1 MAETRTIN
9 LEIKDNFKKVEKDI
23 DDLNKSLKDTAE
35 NNRDVSKTF
44 EEVYGEIQPLTARM
58 GEAEDRLYELAAA
71 GDTASKEYRD
81 LLQTVGEYRKVQIQT
96 DMAVDAAST
105 TLGQKL
111 GGALGGVTSGFSLAQ
126 GAFAAFGDE
135 SKEVEEALL
144 KVQSAMAIQQGL
156 QGIKEAIPSFKALG
170 TVIKSTSVFQ
180 GLLTAA
186 TAAYTFVTTATTT
199 GLKLFRIAL
208 ISTGI
213 GAIIVGVGLLVAN
226 FDKVKAAVMGAVDRF
241 KGLSG
246 TMKTVLSIMFPVIGV
261 IRLVNSALESMGII
275 DSDQD
280 KAREE
285 NAKKEAKRREEELK
299 QLERMRAARELA
311 FNNEQKAL
319 DRLIAIRS
327 AEGKSVDAL
336 TKQKIK
342 GSIDYQKELQKEME
356 ASLAALELLI
366 LRQDTSTAI
375 GRLVVAETQKVVD
388 EIKAKNEEAKNSILD
403 SENELKIADI
413 NAKKEAQNRNKAAVD
428 NAKQTAQDLRNLKRQ
443 IQDEEIKAIEDV
455 NQREQTQLIVSAQR
469 RIEDLSLTAKDKK
482 KNAKLITE
490 IQNNLNKDLDKLDEK
505 FYEAQR
511 KAQED
516 ANNNKIRLQRE
527 FDNIIEQID
536 EDNFQAGLQK
546 SMTED
551 EYALELVR
559 QKYFN
564 LEELAKGNAEQL
576 ASIETAKA
584 LEIEA
589 IEKKANEKSIAEAK
603 AVAEQKA
610 AIQQQGLDTA
620 LQGVQLIKGLFEKS
634 KGVQKAAVIAES
646 AIGIAKMII
655 SNKLANAGAL
665 ATPQA
670 IATSGAAA
678 VPVIALNNISTG
690 IGIAANIAAT
700 AKALKSLGGGSAPS
714 APADG
719 GGGGGGGGGGASTTP
734 QFNTIGSS
742 GVNQLAQLQQ
752 QPVQA
757 YVVSG
762 DVTSA
767 QSLDR
772 NRIQN
777 ATL

>member
-23 DDLNKSLKDTAE
+23 DDLNESLKDTAE

-44 EEVYGEIQPLTARM
+44 EEVYGELKPLTARM

-71 GDTASKEYRD
+71 GQTTTQEYRD
-81 LLQTVGEYRKVQIQT
+81 LLQTVGEYRQVQIKT
-96 DMAVDAAST
+96 DLAVDGAAQT
-105 TLGQKL
+105 MTQKL
-111 GGALGGVTSGFSLAQ
+111 GSALNGATSAFSTTQ
-126 GAFAAFGDE
+126 GAMALFGSENEALEE
-135 SKEVEEALL
+135 SLL
-144 KVQSAMAIQQGL
+144 KVQAALAIQQGVDGL
-156 QGIKEAIPSFKALG
+156 TTSYKELGGKTGIATKAQAAFNFVMNLNPILLIVSGITLAIAALLKF
-170 TVIKSTSVFQ
+170 TSLLDPVID
-180 GLLTAA
+180 
-186 TAAYTFVTTATTT
+186 
-199 GLKLFRIAL
+199 GLKNFGDA
-208 ISTGI
+208 I
-213 GAIIVGVGLLVAN
+213 GLTDYAGEKRAAN
-226 FDKVKAAVMGAVDRF
+226 
-241 KGLSG
+241 
-246 TMKTVLSIMFPVIGV
+246 
-261 IRLVNSALESMGII
+261 E
-275 DSDQD
+275 
-280 KAREE
+280 
-285 NAKKEAKRREEELK
+285 KKRYEAELK
-299 QLERMRAARELA
+299 QIEKIKEQKEKA
-311 FNNEQKAL
+311 FNNEQKAIE
-319 DRLIAIRS
+319 RLIAIRS
-327 AEGKSVDAL
+327 AEGKSTAEL
-336 TKQKIK
+336 TKQKIA
-342 GSIDYQKELQKEME
+342 GSIAYQKELQKEIQLE
-356 ASLAALELLI
+356 IDRREEIIAGIDKSNAVGRSIALVEGFGLKGLKN
-366 LRQDTSTAI
+366 A
-375 GRLVVAETQKVVD
+375 
-388 EIKAKNEEAKNSILD
+388 NEEAKNSILD

-413 NAKKEAQNRNKAAVD
+413 NAKKEAQDRNKAAVD

-443 IQDEEIKAIEDV
+443 IQDEEIKGIDDL
-455 NQREQTQLIVSAQR
+455 NQREQTQLIVTAQR

-490 IQNNLNKDLDKLDEK
+490 IQNNLNKDLDKLDEA
-505 FYEAQR
+505 FYATQR

-527 FDNIIEQID
+527 FDNIIEALAEQ
-536 EDNFQAGLQK
+536 NFQNTL
-546 SMTED
+546 TEEQREIQAVND
-551 EYALELVR
+551 
-559 QKYFN
+559 KYF
-564 LEELAKGNAEQL
+564 ELQTLAAGNAEQL
-576 ASIETAKA
+576 AIIEQAKA
-584 LEIEA
+584 DELGA
-589 IEKKANEKSIAEAK
+589 IEKKANEKSVEEAR

-678 VPVIALNNISTG
+678 APVIALNNISTG

-714 APADG
+714 APAD
-719 GGGGGGGGGGASTTP
+719 GGGGGGGGASTTP

>member
-1 MAETRTIN
+1 MTEYEIN

-23 DDLNKSLKDTAE
+23 DDLNKSLKDTGKEFDKAATFAE
-35 NNRDVSKTF
+35 R
-44 EEVYGEIQPLTARM
+44 YGDELQPLTTRM

-96 DMAVDAAST
+96 DMAVDAAAT

-126 GAFAAFGDE
+126 GAMALFGSENEALEE
-135 SKEVEEALL
+135 SLL
-144 KVQSAMAIQQGL
+144 KVQSALAIQQGI
-156 QGIKEAIPSFKALG
+156 QGIREAIPSFKSLA
-170 TVIKSTSVFQ
+170 TVAVN
-180 GLLTAA
+180 
-186 TAAYTFVTTATTT
+186 TFSSMTTAS
-199 GLKLFRIAL
+199 KLFAV
-208 ISTGI
+208 TGI
-213 GAIIVGVGLLVAN
+213 GALITAVAYL
-226 FDKVKAAVMGAVDRF
+226 MGAFDNTKKSVENYASAQQTSNKIQQQAIEDSA
-241 KGLSG
+241 KELSALNKLQKQINDE
-246 TMKTVLSIMFPVIGV
+246 TLTREEKNKAVKKLQDAYPDLLKNIDAEKLSINDLNKAVALNIKLAEARARV
-261 IRLVNSALESMGII
+261 NAAEALRASKYQKILTEEIEVQKKLAEIEEIRKNSDRYSREDDNRRI
-275 DSDQD
+275 DFITISLKRTQERI
-280 KAREE
+280 A
-285 NAKKEAKRREEELK
+285 NAK
-299 QLERMRAARELA
+299 
-311 FNNEQKAL
+311 
-319 DRLIAIRS
+319 
-327 AEGKSVDAL
+327 
-336 TKQKIK
+336 
-342 GSIDYQKELQKEME
+342 
-356 ASLAALELLI
+356 
-366 LRQDTSTAI
+366 
-375 GRLVVAETQKVVD
+375 
-388 EIKAKNEEAKNSILD
+388 
-403 SENELKIADI
+403 
-413 NAKKEAQNRNKAAVD
+413 
-428 NAKQTAQDLRNLKRQ
+428 
-443 IQDEEIKAIEDV
+443 EEIKQIDGITKADEALIAQVEKQTKVYETETPKVIKEVKKLANYSLQVEKEKIDAMEDGMEKRLALLTFEEKQELAQIDKKGKKGGELTKAIET
-455 NQREQTQLIVSAQR
+455 RYEKER
-469 RIEDLSLTAKDKK
+469 DKIK
-482 KNAKLITE
+482 E
-490 IQNNLNKDLDKLDEK
+490 E

-511 KAQED
+511 KAQEEAQKL
-516 ANNNKIRLQRE
+516 ANSNKIRLQRE
-527 FDNIIEQID
+527 FDDVIEALAEQ
-536 EDNFQAGLQK
+536 NFQNTL
-546 SMTED
+546 TEEQREIQAVND
-551 EYALELVR
+551 
-559 QKYFN
+559 KYF
-564 LEELAKGNAEQL
+564 ELQTLAAGNAEQL
-576 ASIETAKA
+576 AIIEQAKA
-584 LEIEA
+584 DELGA
-589 IEKKANEKSIAEAK
+589 IEKKANEKSIEEAK

-655 SNKLANAGAL
+655 ANKLANAGAL

-678 VPVIALNNISTG
+678 APVIALNNISTG

-714 APADG
+714 APAD
-719 GGGGGGGGGGASTTP
+719 GGGGGGGGASTTP

>member
-23 DDLNKSLKDTAE
+23 DDLNESLKETEKIVSKTSGVDKFTARLDELDAQIASGNLNTRQMNKLLQEYQTVAAQAGTQTPIGDRAIKSAAGLKDT
-35 NNRDVSKTF
+35 
-44 EEVYGEIQPLTARM
+44 LTDLQVRTKLLSSDYVKM
-58 GEAEDRLYELAAA
+58 DTTLAAI
-71 GDTASKEYRD
+71 GT
-81 LLQTVGEYRKVQIQT
+81 
-96 DMAVDAAST
+96 
-105 TLGQKL
+105 
-111 GGALGGVTSGFSLAQ
+111 GAQAFSGI
-126 GAFAAFGDE
+126 
-135 SKEVEEALL
+135 
-144 KVQSAMAIQQGL
+144 QSAMVLTGVESEELQKTMVKLQAVQGVSNSISAVTNALNKDAIL
-156 QGIKEAIPSFKALG
+156 GIQARIAIEKIQAV
-170 TVIKSTSVFQ
+170 VI
-180 GLLTAA
+180 G
-186 TAAYTFVTTATTT
+186 TTT
-199 GLKLFRIAL
+199 GAMKLLRIAL

-213 GAIIVGVGLLVAN
+213 GALVVSVGLLVAN
-226 FDKVKAAVMGAVDRF
+226 FDKLLKVFAPVIDNLKKSAAKLLNLFTPVIDGLKNFYDAIGLTDFAGEERAANEKKRYEAELKQIEKLQEAYEQKIIAQRKYFENVKKAYEI
-241 KGLSG
+241 S
-246 TMKTVLSIMFPVIGV
+246 KTVAESEINL
-261 IRLVNSALESMGII
+261 LESQGKSSIALRKE
-275 DSDQD
+275 Q
-280 KAREE
+280 ALLEVQ
-285 NAKKEAKRREEELK
+285 NAKKLLQQKQEAANVLGLNNAYAQRLGINKKLTQSEQDIL
-299 QLERMRAARELA
+299 AA
-311 FNNEQKAL
+311 KTAL
-319 DRLIAIRS
+319 NTA
-327 AEGKSVDAL
+327 
-336 TKQKIK
+336 
-342 GSIDYQKELQKEME
+342 E
-356 ASLAALELLI
+356 ASLNKLNKEG
-366 LRQDTSTAI
+366 S
-375 GRLVVAETQKVVD
+375 E
-388 EIKAKNEEAKNSILD
+388 KAKQA
-403 SENELKIADI
+403 
-413 NAKKEAQNRNKAAVD
+413 
-428 NAKQTAQDLRNLKRQ
+428 AQDARNLRRQ
-443 IQDEEIKAIEDV
+443 IQDEQIKGIDDL
-455 NQREQTQLIVSAQR
+455 NQKEQTQLIVSAQR

-490 IQNNLNKDLDKLDEK
+490 IQNNLNKDLEKLDEK

-511 KAQED
+511 KAQEEAQKL
-516 ANNNKIRLQRE
+516 ANSNKIRLQRE
-527 FDNIIEQID
+527 FDNIIEALAEQ
-536 EDNFQAGLQK
+536 NFQNTL
-546 SMTED
+546 TEEQREIQAVND
-551 EYALELVR
+551 
-559 QKYFN
+559 KYF
-564 LEELAKGNAEQL
+564 ELQTLAAGNAEQL
-576 ASIETAKA
+576 AIIEQAKA
-584 LEIEA
+584 DELGA
-589 IEKKANEKSIAEAK
+589 IEKKANEKSVEEAR

-714 APADG
+714 APPD
-719 GGGGGGGGGGASTTP
+719 GGGGGGGGASTTP

>member
-1 MAETRTIN
+1 MTEYEIN

-23 DDLNKSLKDTAE
+23 DDLNKSLKDTGKEFDKAATFAE
-35 NNRDVSKTF
+35 R
-44 EEVYGEIQPLTARM
+44 YGDELQPLTTRM

-71 GDTASKEYRD
+71 GQTTTQEYRD
-81 LLQTVGEYRKVQIQT
+81 LLQTVGEYRQVQIKT
-96 DMAVDAAST
+96 DLAVDGASQT
-105 TLGQKL
+105 MTQKL
-111 GGALGGVTSGFSLAQ
+111 GSALNGATSAFSTTQ
-126 GAFAAFGDE
+126 GAMALFGSENEALEE
-135 SKEVEEALL
+135 SLL
-144 KVQSAMAIQQGL
+144 KVQAALAIQQGVDGL
-156 QGIKEAIPSFKALG
+156 TTSYKELGGKTGIATKAQAVFNFVMNLNPILLIVSGITLAIAALL
-170 TVIKSTSVFQ
+170 KFTSVLDPVIDGLKNFGDAIGLTDFAAEEKEKNDKKRDAETIARANKRLTEIDKEIAAREKLRKNIDYAYSVQDKAAQRQIELLKAQ
-180 GLLTAA
+180 GKDTTNLEKARLKAALSYQTQLQTETYLLIQQNKEKSLLTANELYA
-186 TAAYTFVTTATTT
+186 
-199 GLKLFRIAL
+199 
-208 ISTGI
+208 
-213 GAIIVGVGLLVAN
+213 
-226 FDKVKAAVMGAVDRF
+226 
-241 KGLSG
+241 
-246 TMKTVLSIMFPVIGV
+246 IGV
-261 IRLVNSALESMGII
+261 RTKDFAEYNKFMREFKAKQGELLKTNLEATESKKDLVNQLAILDI
-275 DSDQD
+275 
-280 KAREE
+280 EE
-285 NAKKEAKRREEELK
+285 KKGSVNRNKDFANK
-299 QLERMRAARELA
+299 QRELA
-311 FNNEQKAL
+311 
-319 DRLIAIRS
+319 
-327 AEGKSVDAL
+327 
-336 TKQKIK
+336 
-342 GSIDYQKELQKEME
+342 
-356 ASLAALELLI
+356 
-366 LRQDTSTAI
+366 
-375 GRLVVAETQKVVD
+375 
-388 EIKAKNEEAKNSILD
+388 
-403 SENELKIADI
+403 
-413 NAKKEAQNRNKAAVD
+413 
-428 NAKQTAQDLRNLKRQ
+428 RQ
-443 IQDEEIKAIEDV
+443 IQDEEIKGIKDL

-482 KNAKLITE
+482 KNAKLILE
-490 IQNNLNKDLDKLDEK
+490 IQNNLNKDLEKSDEK

-527 FDNIIEQID
+527 FDNIIEALAEQ
-536 EDNFQAGLQK
+536 NFQNTL
-546 SMTED
+546 TEEQREIQAVND
-551 EYALELVR
+551 
-559 QKYFN
+559 KYF
-564 LEELAKGNAEQL
+564 ELQTLAAGNAEQL
-576 ASIETAKA
+576 AIIEQAKA
-584 LEIEA
+584 DELGA
-589 IEKKANEKSIAEAK
+589 IEKKANEKSIAEAR

-678 VPVIALNNISTG
+678 APVIALNNISTG

-719 GGGGGGGGGGASTTP
+719 GGGGGGGGASTSP

>member
-1 MAETRTIN
+1 MAETRTVN
-9 LEIKDNFKKVEKDI
+9 LEIKDNV
-23 DDLNKSLKDTAE
+23 KSLKTQYKEA
-35 NNRDVSKTF
+35 VQ
-44 EEVYGEIQPLTARM
+44 EV
-58 GEAEDRLYELAAA
+58 
-71 GDTASKEYRD
+71 
-81 LLQTVGEYRKVQIQT
+81 
-96 DMAVDAAST
+96 
-105 TLGQKL
+105 QKL
-111 GGALGGVTSGFSLAQ
+111 ADAYGATSTEAANAAKNAANLKDRIEESKSLTDAFNPDAKFNALSGAIGGVLNGFQAYE
-126 GAFAAFGDE
+126 GAMGLIG
-135 SKEVEEALL
+135 VENEDLQKTLL
-144 KVQSAMAIQQGL
+144 KVQSAMAL
-156 QGIKEAIPSFKALG
+156 SQGIQGALEAKDAFKNLG
-170 TVIKSTSVFQ
+170 SVLKNTAIGQ
-180 GLLTAA
+180 GLLTVA
-186 TAAYTFVTTATTT
+186 TTAYNFVTTATTK

-213 GAIIVGVGLLVAN
+213 GALVVGVGLLVAN
-226 FDKVKAAVMGAVDRF
+226 FDKLLNVF
-241 KGLSG
+241 
-246 TMKTVLSIMFPVIGV
+246 TPVIDGLKN
-261 IRLVNSALESMGII
+261 IGDAIGLTDFAGDKRAKNE
-275 DSDQD
+275 
-280 KAREE
+280 KARS
-285 NAKKEAKRREEELK
+285 EAELK
-299 QLERMRAARELA
+299 QIQKIKEQKEKA
-311 FNNEQKAL
+311 FNNEQKAI
-319 DRLIAIRS
+319 DRLIAVRS
-327 AEGKSVDAL
+327 AEGKSVEAL
-336 TKQKIK
+336 TKQKIA
-342 GSIDYQKELQKEME
+342 GSIAYQKELQKELQ
-356 ASLAALELLI
+356 ANLNALEVNI
-366 LRQDTSTAI
+366 LQFDQSTKS
-375 GRLVVAETQKVVD
+375 GRFFANVLQEKIDIVKT
-388 EIKAKNEEAKNSILD
+388 KNEEALNSILD
-403 SENELKIADI
+403 SENELKIIDI
-413 NAKKEAQNRNKAAVD
+413 NAKKDAKDRNKTAVD

-455 NQREQTQLIVSAQR
+455 NQREQTQLIVTAQR
-469 RIEDLSLTAKDKK
+469 RIEDLSLTEKDKK

-490 IQNNLNKDLDKLDEK
+490 IQNNLNKDLDKLDEA
-505 FYEAQR
+505 FYAAQL
-511 KAQED
+511 KAQEEAQKI
-516 ANNNKIRLQRE
+516 ANSNKIRLQRE
-527 FDNIIEQID
+527 FDNIIEALAEQ
-536 EDNFQAGLQK
+536 NFQNTL
-546 SMTED
+546 TEEQREIQAVND
-551 EYALELVR
+551 
-559 QKYFN
+559 KYFE
-564 LEELAKGNAEQL
+564 LQTLAKGNAEQL
-576 ASIETAKA
+576 AIIEKAKA
-584 LEIEA
+584 DELGA
-589 IEKKANEKSIAEAK
+589 IEKKAGEKSVEEAR

-610 AIQQQGLDTA
+610 AIQQQGLDVA

-714 APADG
+714 APA

>member
-1 MAETRTIN
+1 MAETKTIN

-23 DDLNKSLKDTAE
+23 DDLNKSLKNTAE

-44 EEVYGEIQPLTARM
+44 EEVYGDLQPLTTRM

-71 GDTASKEYRD
+71 GQTTTQEYKE
-81 LLQTVGEYRKVQIQT
+81 LLETVGQYRQVQIQT
-96 DMAVDAAST
+96 DLAVDGASQT
-105 TLGQKL
+105 MTQKL
-111 GGALGGVTSGFSLAQ
+111 GSALNGATSAFATTQ
-126 GAFAAFGDE
+126 GAMALFGSENEALEE
-135 SKEVEEALL
+135 SLL
-144 KVQSAMAIQQGL
+144 KVQSALAIQQGV
-156 QGIKEAIPSFKALG
+156 QGLTTSYKELGGKTGIATKAQAAFNFVMNLNPILLIVTGITLAIAALL
-170 TVIKSTSVFQ
+170 KFTSVLDPVIDGLKNFGDAIGLTDFAGEEAAKNEKARLEAASELKKKLYEEEIERNKRLAEYQKQLRDATENNEKAQIALLESQSKSSIKLRRQTAERALAEAKFQ
-180 GLLTAA
+180 KDSITAINEQLKKLGILGQVLKANEAELLEADTKLLTAQA
-186 TAAYTFVTTATTT
+186 E
-199 GLKLFRIAL
+199 L
-208 ISTGI
+208 
-213 GAIIVGVGLLVAN
+213 N
-226 FDKVKAAVMGAVDRF
+226 KV
-241 KGLSG
+241 
-246 TMKTVLSIMFPVIGV
+246 
-261 IRLVNSALESMGII
+261 N
-275 DSDQD
+275 Q
-280 KAREE
+280 
-285 NAKKEAKRREEELK
+285 
-299 QLERMRAARELA
+299 
-311 FNNEQKAL
+311 
-319 DRLIAIRS
+319 
-327 AEGKSVDAL
+327 EGS
-336 TKQKIK
+336 
-342 GSIDYQKELQKEME
+342 E
-356 ASLAALELLI
+356 
-366 LRQDTSTAI
+366 
-375 GRLVVAETQKVVD
+375 
-388 EIKAKNEEAKNSILD
+388 KAK
-403 SENELKIADI
+403 
-413 NAKKEAQNRNKAAVD
+413 QAAEK
-428 NAKQTAQDLRNLKRQ
+428 AKQAAQDARNLRRQ
-443 IQDEEIKAIEDV
+443 IQDEQIKGIDDL
-455 NQREQTQLIVSAQR
+455 NQKEQTQLIVSAQR

-482 KNAKLITE
+482 KNAKLILE
-490 IQNNLNKDLDKLDEK
+490 IQNNLNKDLEKLDEK

-516 ANNNKIRLQRE
+516 AQKLANSNKIRLQRE
-527 FDNIIEQID
+527 FDNIIEALAEQ
-536 EDNFQAGLQK
+536 NFQNTL
-546 SMTED
+546 TEEQREIQAVND
-551 EYALELVR
+551 
-559 QKYFN
+559 KYF
-564 LEELAKGNAEQL
+564 ELQTLAAGNAEQL
-576 ASIETAKA
+576 AIIEQAKA
-584 LEIEA
+584 DELGA
-589 IEKKANEKSIAEAK
+589 IEKKANEKSVEEAR

-678 VPVIALNNISTG
+678 APVIALNNISTG

-714 APADG
+714 APPD
-719 GGGGGGGGGGASTTP
+719 GGGGGGGGASTTP

>member
-1 MAETRTIN
+1 MAEKRTIE
-9 LEIKDNFKKVEKDI
+9 LEIKENFKQVEKD
-23 DDLNKSLKDTAE
+23 LNSLDKALDNTA
-35 NNRDVSKTF
+35 NSARDVNRSF
-44 EEVYGEIQPLTARM
+44 EDVYGDLQPLTTRM

-71 GDTASKEYRD
+71 GDYTSNEYKN
-81 LLQTVGEYRKVQIQT
+81 LLNTVGEYRKVQINT
-96 DMAVDAAST
+96 DLAVDAASM
-105 TLGQKL
+105 TLSQKL
-111 GGALGGVTSGFSLAQ
+111 GGALGGVASGFELAQ
-126 GAFAAFGDE
+126 GSMALFG
-135 SKEVEEALL
+135 VEGENVQAALL
-144 KVQSAMAIQQGL
+144 KVQSAMALSQGL
-156 QGIKEAIPSFKALG
+156 QGLKEAKTSFIALG
-170 TVIKSTSVFQ
+170 DDAKKTALGQ
-180 GLLTAA
+180 RLLTAA
-186 TAAYTFVTTATTT
+186 TAAYNFVTTATTK

-208 ISTGI
+208 ISTGV
-213 GAIIVGVGLLVAN
+213 GALIVGVGLLVAN
-226 FDKVKAAVMGAVDRF
+226 FDKLLNVF
-241 KGLSG
+241 
-246 TMKTVLSIMFPVIGV
+246 TPVIDGLKN
-261 IRLVNSALESMGII
+261 IGDAIGLTDFAGKERAKNES
-275 DSDQD
+275 QRY
-280 KAREE
+280 AEE
-285 NAKKEAKRREEELK
+285 AKRIQKIKEAKEN
-299 QLERMRAARELA
+299 A
-311 FNNEQKAL
+311 FNKEQKAI
-319 DRLIAIRS
+319 DRLIAVRS

-336 TKQKIK
+336 TKQKVS
-342 GSIDYQKELQKEME
+342 GSIAYQKELQKELQ
-356 ASLAALELLI
+356 ATLDALEVNI
-366 LRQDTSTAI
+366 LQFDQSTKS
-375 GRLVVAETQKVVD
+375 GRFFANVAQEKIDIV
-388 EIKAKNEEAKNSILD
+388 KAKNKEAVNSILD
-403 SENELKIADI
+403 SENELKIIDI
-413 NAKKEAQNRNKAAVD
+413 NAKKDAKDRNKTAVD

-482 KNAKLITE
+482 KNAELILE
-490 IQNNLNKDLDKLDEK
+490 IQNNLNKDLEKSDEA
-505 FYEAQR
+505 FYAAQR
-511 KAQED
+511 KAQQD

-527 FDNIIEQID
+527 FDNIIEALAEQ
-536 EDNFQAGLQK
+536 NFQNTL
-546 SMTED
+546 TEEQREIQAVND
-551 EYALELVR
+551 
-559 QKYFN
+559 KYF
-564 LEELAKGNAEQL
+564 ELQTLAAGNAEQL
-576 ASIETAKA
+576 AIIEQAKA
-584 LEIEA
+584 NELGA
-589 IEKKANEKSIAEAK
+589 IEKKANEKSVAEAR

-620 LQGVQLIKGLFEKS
+620 LQGVQLIRGLFEKS

-670 IATSGAAA
+670 IASSGAAA
-678 VPVIALNNISTG
+678 LPVIALNNISTG

-714 APADG
+714 APAS
-719 GGGGGGGGGGASTTP
+719 GGGGGGGGASTTP

>member
-23 DDLNKSLKDTAE
+23 DDLNESLKDTAE

-44 EEVYGEIQPLTARM
+44 EEVYGELKPLTARM

-71 GDTASKEYRD
+71 GQTTTQEYKD
-81 LLQTVGEYRKVQIQT
+81 LLQTVGEYRQVQIKT
-96 DMAVDAAST
+96 DLAVDGAAQT
-105 TLGQKL
+105 MTQKL
-111 GGALGGVTSGFSLAQ
+111 GSALNGATSAFSTTQ
-126 GAFAAFGDE
+126 GAMALFGSENEALEE
-135 SKEVEEALL
+135 SLL
-144 KVQSAMAIQQGL
+144 KVQAALAIQQGVDGL
-156 QGIKEAIPSFKALG
+156 TTSYKELGGKTGIATKAQAAFNFVMNLNPILLIVSGITLAIAALLKF
-170 TVIKSTSVFQ
+170 TSLLDPVID
-180 GLLTAA
+180 
-186 TAAYTFVTTATTT
+186 
-199 GLKLFRIAL
+199 GLKNFGDA
-208 ISTGI
+208 I
-213 GAIIVGVGLLVAN
+213 GLTDYAGEKRAAN
-226 FDKVKAAVMGAVDRF
+226 
-241 KGLSG
+241 
-246 TMKTVLSIMFPVIGV
+246 
-261 IRLVNSALESMGII
+261 E
-275 DSDQD
+275 
-280 KAREE
+280 
-285 NAKKEAKRREEELK
+285 KKRYEAELK
-299 QLERMRAARELA
+299 QIEKIKEQKEKA
-311 FNNEQKAL
+311 FNNEQKAIE
-319 DRLIAIRS
+319 RLIAIRS
-327 AEGKSVDAL
+327 AEGKSTAEL
-336 TKQKIK
+336 TKQKIA
-342 GSIDYQKELQKEME
+342 GSIAYQKELQKEIQLE
-356 ASLAALELLI
+356 IDRREEIIASIDKSYAVGRSIALVEGFGLKGLKN
-366 LRQDTSTAI
+366 A
-375 GRLVVAETQKVVD
+375 
-388 EIKAKNEEAKNSILD
+388 NEEAKNSILD
-403 SENELKIADI
+403 LENELKIADI
-413 NAKKEAQNRNKAAVD
+413 NAKKEAQDRNKAALD

-443 IQDEEIKAIEDV
+443 IQDEEIKGIDDL
-455 NQREQTQLIVSAQR
+455 NQREQTQLIVTAQR

-490 IQNNLNKDLDKLDEK
+490 IQNNLNKDLDKLDEA
-505 FYEAQR
+505 FYATQR

-527 FDNIIEQID
+527 FDNIIEALAEQ
-536 EDNFQAGLQK
+536 NFQNTL
-546 SMTED
+546 TEEQREIQAVND
-551 EYALELVR
+551 
-559 QKYFN
+559 KYF
-564 LEELAKGNAEQL
+564 ELQTLAAGNAEQL
-576 ASIETAKA
+576 AIIEQAKA
-584 LEIEA
+584 DELGA
-589 IEKKANEKSIAEAK
+589 IEKKANEKSVEEAR

-678 VPVIALNNISTG
+678 APVIALNNISTG

-714 APADG
+714 APAD
-719 GGGGGGGGGGASTTP
+719 GGGGGGGGASTTP

>member
-23 DDLNKSLKDTAE
+23 DDLNKSLKDTGKEFDKAATFAE
-35 NNRDVSKTF
+35 R
-44 EEVYGEIQPLTARM
+44 YGDELQPLTTRM

-71 GDTASKEYRD
+71 GQTTTQEYKE
-81 LLQTVGEYRKVQIQT
+81 LLETVGQYRQVQIQT
-96 DMAVDAAST
+96 DLAVDGASQT
-105 TLGQKL
+105 MTQKL
-111 GGALGGVTSGFSLAQ
+111 GSALNGATSAFATTQGAMALFGSENEALEESLLKVQAALAIQQGVEGLTTSYKELGGKTGIATKAQ
-126 GAFAAFGDE
+126 GAFNFVMNLNPILLIVSGITLAIA
-135 SKEVEEALL
+135 ALL
-144 KVQSAMAIQQGL
+144 KFTSL
-156 QGIKEAIPSFKALG
+156 LDP
-170 TVIKSTSVFQ
+170 VID
-180 GLLTAA
+180 
-186 TAAYTFVTTATTT
+186 
-199 GLKLFRIAL
+199 GLKNFGDA
-208 ISTGI
+208 I
-213 GAIIVGVGLLVAN
+213 GLTDFAGEKRAKNERERYDNERKNIERNNELRQRA
-226 FDKVKAAVMGAVDRF
+226 FD
-241 KGLSG
+241 
-246 TMKTVLSIMFPVIGV
+246 
-261 IRLVNSALESMGII
+261 
-275 DSDQD
+275 
-280 KAREE
+280 
-285 NAKKEAKRREEELK
+285 
-299 QLERMRAARELA
+299 
-311 FNNEQKAL
+311 NEQKGIQRTIDLYKAQGKDVTELTRLKLKNSLDVKKAL
-319 DRLIAIRS
+319 LEEILLLEKNAKFY
-327 AEGKSVDAL
+327 AERG
-336 TKQKIK
+336 TN
-342 GSIDYQKELQKEME
+342 LQKAVSNAIIDNADLVKQE
-356 ASLAALELLI
+356 I
-366 LRQDTSTAI
+366 LDI
-375 GRLVVAETQKVVD
+375 EN
-388 EIKAKNEEAKNSILD
+388 EIKIF
-403 SENELKIADI
+403 DI
-413 NAKKEAQNRNKAAVD
+413 NAKKEAADRNKTAVD

-455 NQREQTQLIVSAQR
+455 NQREQTQLIVTAQR

-490 IQNNLNKDLDKLDEK
+490 IQNNLNKDLDKLDEA
-505 FYEAQR
+505 FYAAQR

-527 FDNIIEQID
+527 FDNIIEALAEQ
-536 EDNFQAGLQK
+536 NFQNTL
-546 SMTED
+546 TEEQREIQAVND
-551 EYALELVR
+551 
-559 QKYFN
+559 KYF
-564 LEELAKGNAEQL
+564 ELQTLAAGNAEQL
-576 ASIETAKA
+576 AIIEQAKA
-584 LEIEA
+584 DELGA
-589 IEKKANEKSIAEAK
+589 IEKKANEKSVEEAR

-719 GGGGGGGGGGASTTP
+719 GGGGGGGASTTP

>member
-1 MAETRTIN
+1 MAEYEIN

-23 DDLNKSLKDTAE
+23 DDLNKSLKDTGKEFDKAATFAE
-35 NNRDVSKTF
+35 R
-44 EEVYGEIQPLTARM
+44 YGDELQPLTTRM

-71 GDTASKEYRD
+71 GQTTTQEYKE
-81 LLQTVGEYRKVQIQT
+81 LLETVGQYRRVQIQT
-96 DMAVDAAST
+96 DMAVDAASI
-105 TLGQKL
+105 TLEQKL

-144 KVQSAMAIQQGL
+144 KVQSAMAIQQGI
-156 QGIKEAIPSFKALG
+156 QGIREAIPSFKSLA
-170 TVIKSTSVFQ
+170 TVAVN
-180 GLLTAA
+180 
-186 TAAYTFVTTATTT
+186 TFSSMTTAS
-199 GLKLFRIAL
+199 KLFAV
-208 ISTGI
+208 TGI
-213 GAIIVGVGLLVAN
+213 GALITAVAYL
-226 FDKVKAAVMGAVDRF
+226 MGAFDDTVKSVKNYASAQQTSNKIQQQAIEDSA
-241 KGLSG
+241 KELSALNKLQKQINDE
-246 TMKTVLSIMFPVIGV
+246 TLTRKEKNKAVKKLQDTYPDLLKNIDAEKLSINDLNKAVALNIKLAESRARV
-261 IRLVNSALESMGII
+261 NAAEALRASKYQEILTEEIEVQKKLAEIEEIR
-275 DSDQD
+275 
-280 KAREE
+280 
-285 NAKKEAKRREEELK
+285 
-299 QLERMRAARELA
+299 
-311 FNNEQKAL
+311 
-319 DRLIAIRS
+319 
-327 AEGKSVDAL
+327 
-336 TKQKIK
+336 
-342 GSIDYQKELQKEME
+342 
-356 ASLAALELLI
+356 
-366 LRQDTSTAI
+366 
-375 GRLVVAETQKVVD
+375 
-388 EIKAKNEEAKNSILD
+388 KNSDRYSREDDNRRIDLITR
-403 SENELKIADI
+403 SLKSTQGRIAL
-413 NAKKEAQNRNKAAVD
+413 AK
-428 NAKQTAQDLRNLKRQ
+428 
-443 IQDEEIKAIEDV
+443 EEIKQIDGITKADEALIAQVEKQTKVYETETPKVIKEVKKLANYSLQVEKEKIDAMEDGMEKRLALLNFEEKQELAAIDKKGKNAGELTTAIET
-455 NQREQTQLIVSAQR
+455 RYEKER
-469 RIEDLSLTAKDKK
+469 DKIK
-482 KNAKLITE
+482 E
-490 IQNNLNKDLDKLDEK
+490 E

-511 KAQED
+511 KAQEEAQKL

-527 FDNIIEQID
+527 FDDVIEALAEQ
-536 EDNFQAGLQK
+536 NFQNTL
-546 SMTED
+546 TEEQREIQAVND
-551 EYALELVR
+551 
-559 QKYFN
+559 KYF
-564 LEELAKGNAEQL
+564 ELQTLAAGNAEQL
-576 ASIETAKA
+576 AIIEQAKA
-584 LEIEA
+584 DELGA
-589 IEKKANEKSIAEAK
+589 IEKKANEKSVEEAR

-678 VPVIALNNISTG
+678 APVIALNNISTG

-714 APADG
+714 APAD
-719 GGGGGGGGGGASTTP
+719 GGGGGGGGGASTTP

>member
-1 MAETRTIN
+1 MTEYEIN

-23 DDLNKSLKDTAE
+23 DDLNKSLKDTGKEFDTAA
-35 NNRDVSKTF
+35 TF
-44 EEVYGEIQPLTARM
+44 AKRYGDELQPLTTRM

-71 GDTASKEYRD
+71 GQTTTQEYRD
-81 LLQTVGEYRKVQIQT
+81 LLQTVGEYRKVQIKT
-96 DMAVDAAST
+96 DLAVDGASQT
-105 TLGQKL
+105 MNQKL
-111 GGALGGVTSGFSLAQ
+111 GSALNGATSAFATTQ
-126 GAFAAFGDE
+126 GAMALFGSENEALEE
-135 SKEVEEALL
+135 SLL
-144 KVQSAMAIQQGL
+144 KVQAALAIQQGVDGLTRSYKELGGKTGIATKL
-156 QGIKEAIPSFKALG
+156 QAAFNFVMNLNPILLIVSGITLAIAALL
-170 TVIKSTSVFQ
+170 KFTSV
-180 GLLTAA
+180 L
-186 TAAYTFVTTATTT
+186 
-199 GLKLFRIAL
+199 
-208 ISTGI
+208 
-213 GAIIVGVGLLVAN
+213 
-226 FDKVKAAVMGAVDRF
+226 D
-241 KGLSG
+241 
-246 TMKTVLSIMFPVIGV
+246 PVID
-261 IRLVNSALESMGII
+261 ALKNFGDAIGLT
-275 DSDQD
+275 DY
-280 KAREE
+280 AGEE
-285 NAKKEAKRREEELK
+285 RAANEKKRYEAELK
-299 QLERMRAARELA
+299 QIEKLKIAKELA

-327 AEGKSVDAL
+327 AEGKSTAEL
-336 TKQKIK
+336 TKQKIA
-342 GSIDYQKELQKEME
+342 GSIAYQKELQKELE
-356 ASLAALELLI
+356 AGIRGLESLLAMT
-366 LRQDTSTAI
+366 DTRTAF
-375 GRLVVAETQKVVD
+375 GRMFAEGLQKNIDDV
-388 EIKAKNEEAKNSILD
+388 KAKNEEAKNSILD
-403 SENELKIADI
+403 SENELKIIDI
-413 NAKKEAQNRNKAAVD
+413 NAKKEAVDRNKNFSD
-428 NAKQTAQDLRNLKRQ
+428 KQRELARQ

-455 NQREQTQLIVSAQR
+455 NQREQTQLIVTAQR

-490 IQNNLNKDLDKLDEK
+490 IQNNLNKDLDKLDEA
-505 FYEAQR
+505 FYATQR

-527 FDNIIEQID
+527 FDNIIEALAEQ
-536 EDNFQAGLQK
+536 NFQNTL
-546 SMTED
+546 TEEQREIQAVND
-551 EYALELVR
+551 
-559 QKYFN
+559 KYF
-564 LEELAKGNAEQL
+564 ELQTLAAGNAEQL
-576 ASIETAKA
+576 AIIEQAKA
-584 LEIEA
+584 DELGA
-589 IEKKANEKSIAEAK
+589 IEKKANEKSIEEAK

-678 VPVIALNNISTG
+678 APVIALNNISTG

-714 APADG
+714 APAD
-719 GGGGGGGGGGASTTP
+719 GGGGGGGGASTTP

>member
-71 GDTASKEYRD
+71 GDTASKEYKE

-96 DMAVDAAST
+96 DLAVDGASQT
-105 TLGQKL
+105 MTQKL
-111 GGALGGVTSGFSLAQ
+111 GSALNGATSAFATTQ
-126 GAFAAFGDE
+126 GAMALFGSENEALEE
-135 SKEVEEALL
+135 SLL
-144 KVQSAMAIQQGL
+144 KVQSALAIQQGVDGL
-156 QGIKEAIPSFKALG
+156 TTSYKELGGKTGIATKAQAAFNFVMNLNPILLIVSGITLAIAALL
-170 TVIKSTSVFQ
+170 KFTSV
-180 GLLTAA
+180 LDP
-186 TAAYTFVTTATTT
+186 VID
-199 GLKLFRIAL
+199 GLKNFGDA
-208 ISTGI
+208 I
-213 GAIIVGVGLLVAN
+213 GLTDFAGEERAAN
-226 FDKVKAAVMGAVDRF
+226 
-241 KGLSG
+241 
-246 TMKTVLSIMFPVIGV
+246 
-261 IRLVNSALESMGII
+261 E
-275 DSDQD
+275 
-280 KAREE
+280 
-285 NAKKEAKRREEELK
+285 KKRYEAELK
-299 QLERMRAARELA
+299 QIEKLKIAKEKA
-311 FNNEQKAL
+311 FNNEQKTL
-319 DRLIAIRS
+319 DRLIAVRN
-327 AEGKSVDAL
+327 AEGKSTTEL
-336 TKQKIK
+336 TKQKIA
-342 GSIDYQKELQKEME
+342 GSIAYQKELQKELQ
-356 ASLAALELLI
+356 ANLNALEVNRSLLD
-366 LRQDTSTAI
+366 QSTGYGKLMSNVLQEKI
-375 GRLVVAETQKVVD
+375 DET
-388 EIKAKNEEAKNSILD
+388 KAKNDEALNSILD
-403 SENELKIADI
+403 SENELKILDI
-413 NAKKEAQNRNKAAVD
+413 NAKKDAQDRNKTAVD

-482 KNAKLITE
+482 KNAKLILE
-490 IQNNLNKDLDKLDEK
+490 IQNNLNKDLEKLDEK

-511 KAQED
+511 KAQEEAQKL
-516 ANNNKIRLQRE
+516 ANSNKIRLQRE
-527 FDNIIEQID
+527 FDNIIEALAEQ
-536 EDNFQAGLQK
+536 NFQNTL
-546 SMTED
+546 TEEQREIQAVND
-551 EYALELVR
+551 
-559 QKYFN
+559 KYF
-564 LEELAKGNAEQL
+564 ELQTLAAGNAEQL
-576 ASIETAKA
+576 AIIEQAKA
-584 LEIEA
+584 DELGA
-589 IEKKANEKSIAEAK
+589 IEKKANEKSVEEAR

-678 VPVIALNNISTG
+678 APVIALNNISTG

-714 APADG
+714 APAD
-719 GGGGGGGGGGASTTP
+719 GGGGGGGGASTTP

>member
-44 EEVYGEIQPLTARM
+44 EEVYGELQPLTTRM

-71 GDTASKEYRD
+71 GQTTTQEYKE
-81 LLQTVGEYRKVQIQT
+81 LLQTVAQYRKVQIQT
-96 DMAVDAAST
+96 DLAVDGASQT
-105 TLGQKL
+105 MTQKL
-111 GGALGGVTSGFSLAQ
+111 GSALNGATSAFATTQ
-126 GAFAAFGDE
+126 GAMALFGSENEALEE
-135 SKEVEEALL
+135 SLL
-144 KVQSAMAIQQGL
+144 KVQSALAIQQGVEGLTTSYKELGGKTGIATKAQAAFNFVMNLNPILLIVTGITLAIAALIKFTSLLDPVIDGLKNFGDAIGLTDYAGEERAANEKKRYEAELKQIQKLKEQKEKAFNESVKKIEIL
-156 QGIKEAIPSFKALG
+156 QYARQKSFDKEIALLKASGKETRDVERQKLKDIVDTNEQIIKERLKQDDFFAKQFAKRQLEESKFN
-170 TVIKSTSVFQ
+170 
-180 GLLTAA
+180 
-186 TAAYTFVTTATTT
+186 
-199 GLKLFRIAL
+199 LKLF
-208 ISTGI
+208 
-213 GAIIVGVGLLVAN
+213 
-226 FDKVKAAVMGAVDRF
+226 D
-241 KGLSG
+241 
-246 TMKTVLSIMFPVIGV
+246 
-261 IRLVNSALESMGII
+261 
-275 DSDQD
+275 
-280 KAREE
+280 
-285 NAKKEAKRREEELK
+285 
-299 QLERMRAARELA
+299 
-311 FNNEQKAL
+311 
-319 DRLIAIRS
+319 
-327 AEGKSVDAL
+327 
-336 TKQKIK
+336 
-342 GSIDYQKELQKEME
+342 
-356 ASLAALELLI
+356 
-366 LRQDTSTAI
+366 
-375 GRLVVAETQKVVD
+375 AET
-388 EIKAKNEEAKNSILD
+388 S
-403 SENELKIADI
+403 
-413 NAKKEAQNRNKAAVD
+413 KERFEKS
-428 NAKQTAQDLRNLKRQ
+428 KQTAQDLRNLRRQ
-443 IQDEEIKAIEDV
+443 IQDEQIKGIEDL
-455 NQREQTQLIVSAQR
+455 NQKEQTQLIVSAQR

-482 KNAKLITE
+482 KNAKLILE
-490 IQNNLNKDLDKLDEK
+490 IQNNLNKDLEKSDEA
-505 FYEAQR
+505 FYAAQR

-516 ANNNKIRLQRE
+516 AQKLANSNKIRLQRE
-527 FDNIIEQID
+527 FDNIIEALAEQ
-536 EDNFQAGLQK
+536 NFQNTL
-546 SMTED
+546 TEEQREIQAVND
-551 EYALELVR
+551 
-559 QKYFN
+559 KYF
-564 LEELAKGNAEQL
+564 ELQTLAAGNAEQL
-576 ASIETAKA
+576 AIIEQAKA
-584 LEIEA
+584 DELGA
-589 IEKKANEKSIAEAK
+589 IEKKANEKSVEEAR

-678 VPVIALNNISTG
+678 APVIALNNISTG

-714 APADG
+714 APPD
-719 GGGGGGGGGGASTTP
+719 GGGGGGGGASTTP

>member
-44 EEVYGEIQPLTARM
+44 EEVYGELQPLTTRM

-96 DMAVDAAST
+96 DMAVDAAAT

-111 GGALGGVTSGFSLAQ
+111 GGALGGVSAGFSLAQ

-170 TVIKSTSVFQ
+170 TAIKSTSVFQ

-186 TAAYTFVTTATTT
+186 TAAYNFVTTATTK

-213 GAIIVGVGLLVAN
+213 GALVVGVGLLVAN
-226 FDKVKAAVMGAVDRF
+226 FDKVKAAVMGVVDRF

-285 NAKKEAKRREEELK
+285 NAKKEEKRREQELK

-311 FNNEQKAL
+311 FNSEQKAL

-336 TKQKIK
+336 TKQKIQ
-342 GSIDYQKELQKEME
+342 GSIDYQKELQKELE
-356 ASLAALELLI
+356 AGIRSLELAVSMT
-366 LRQDTSTAI
+366 DTRTAL
-375 GRLVVAETQKVVD
+375 GRMFAEGLQQNIDDV
-388 EIKAKNEEAKNSILD
+388 KAKNEEAKNSILD

-413 NAKKEAQNRNKAAVD
+413 NAKKEAQDRNKAAVD

-443 IQDEEIKAIEDV
+443 IQDEEIKAIEDL

-527 FDNIIEQID
+527 FDNIIEALAEQ
-536 EDNFQAGLQK
+536 NFQNTL
-546 SMTED
+546 TEEQREIQAVND
-551 EYALELVR
+551 
-559 QKYFN
+559 KYF
-564 LEELAKGNAEQL
+564 ELQTLAAGNAEQL
-576 ASIETAKA
+576 AIIEQAKA
-584 LEIEA
+584 DKLGA

-678 VPVIALNNISTG
+678 APVIALNNISTG

-719 GGGGGGGGGGASTTP
+719 GSGGGGGASTTP

>member
-23 DDLNKSLKDTAE
+23 DDLNKSLKDTGKEFDKAATFAE
-35 NNRDVSKTF
+35 R
-44 EEVYGEIQPLTARM
+44 YGDELQPLTTRM

-71 GDTASKEYRD
+71 GQTTTQEYKE
-81 LLQTVGEYRKVQIQT
+81 LLETVGQYRQVQIQT
-96 DMAVDAAST
+96 DLAVDGASQT
-105 TLGQKL
+105 MTQKL
-111 GGALGGVTSGFSLAQ
+111 GSALNGATSAFSTTQ
-126 GAFAAFGDE
+126 GAMALFGSENEALEE
-135 SKEVEEALL
+135 SLL
-144 KVQSAMAIQQGL
+144 KVQAALAIQQGVDGL
-156 QGIKEAIPSFKALG
+156 TTSYKELGGKTGIATKAQAVFNFVMNLNPILLIVSGITLAIAALL
-170 TVIKSTSVFQ
+170 KFTSVLDPVIDGLKNFGDAIGLTDFAAEEKEKNDKKRDAETIARANKRLTEIDKEIAAREKLRKNIDYAYSVQDKAAQRQIELLKAQ
-180 GLLTAA
+180 GKDTTNLEKARLKAALSYQTQLQTETYLLIQQNKEKSLLTANELYA
-186 TAAYTFVTTATTT
+186 
-199 GLKLFRIAL
+199 
-208 ISTGI
+208 
-213 GAIIVGVGLLVAN
+213 
-226 FDKVKAAVMGAVDRF
+226 
-241 KGLSG
+241 
-246 TMKTVLSIMFPVIGV
+246 IGV
-261 IRLVNSALESMGII
+261 RTKDFAEYNKFMREFKAKQGELLKTNLEATESKKDLV
-275 DSDQD
+275 
-280 KAREE
+280 
-285 NAKKEAKRREEELK
+285 K
-299 QLERMRAARELA
+299 QLAILDIEEKKGSVNRNKDFANKQRELA
-311 FNNEQKAL
+311 
-319 DRLIAIRS
+319 
-327 AEGKSVDAL
+327 
-336 TKQKIK
+336 
-342 GSIDYQKELQKEME
+342 
-356 ASLAALELLI
+356 
-366 LRQDTSTAI
+366 
-375 GRLVVAETQKVVD
+375 
-388 EIKAKNEEAKNSILD
+388 
-403 SENELKIADI
+403 
-413 NAKKEAQNRNKAAVD
+413 
-428 NAKQTAQDLRNLKRQ
+428 RQ
-443 IQDEEIKAIEDV
+443 IQDEEIKGIKDL

-482 KNAKLITE
+482 KNAKLILE
-490 IQNNLNKDLDKLDEK
+490 IQNNLNKDLEKLDEK

-511 KAQED
+511 KAQEEAQKL
-516 ANNNKIRLQRE
+516 ANSNKIRLQRE
-527 FDNIIEQID
+527 FDNIIEALAEQ
-536 EDNFQAGLQK
+536 NFQNTL
-546 SMTED
+546 TEEQREIQAVND
-551 EYALELVR
+551 
-559 QKYFN
+559 KYF
-564 LEELAKGNAEQL
+564 ELQTLAAGNAEQL
-576 ASIETAKA
+576 AIIEQAKA
-584 LEIEA
+584 DELGA
-589 IEKKANEKSIAEAK
+589 IEKKANEKSVEEAR

-678 VPVIALNNISTG
+678 APVIALNNISTG

-714 APADG
+714 APAD
-719 GGGGGGGGGGASTTP
+719 GGGGGGGGASTTP

>member
-1 MAETRTIN
+1 MAEKRTIE

-23 DDLNKSLKDTAE
+23 DDLNKSLKDTGKEFDKAATFAE
-35 NNRDVSKTF
+35 R
-44 EEVYGEIQPLTARM
+44 YGDELQPLTTRM

-71 GDTASKEYRD
+71 GQTTTKEYKE
-81 LLQTVGEYRKVQIQT
+81 LLETVGQYRQVQIQT
-96 DMAVDAAST
+96 DLAVDGASQT
-105 TLGQKL
+105 MTQKL
-111 GGALGGVTSGFSLAQ
+111 GSALNGATSAFATTQ
-126 GAFAAFGDE
+126 GAMALFGSENEALEE
-135 SKEVEEALL
+135 SLL
-144 KVQSAMAIQQGL
+144 KVQSALAIQQGVEGL
-156 QGIKEAIPSFKALG
+156 TTSYKELGGKTGIATKAQAAFNFVMNLNPILLIVSGITLAIAALLKF
-170 TVIKSTSVFQ
+170 TSLLDPVID
-180 GLLTAA
+180 
-186 TAAYTFVTTATTT
+186 
-199 GLKLFRIAL
+199 GLKNFGDA
-208 ISTGI
+208 I
-213 GAIIVGVGLLVAN
+213 GLTDYAGEKRAAN
-226 FDKVKAAVMGAVDRF
+226 
-241 KGLSG
+241 
-246 TMKTVLSIMFPVIGV
+246 
-261 IRLVNSALESMGII
+261 E
-275 DSDQD
+275 
-280 KAREE
+280 
-285 NAKKEAKRREEELK
+285 KKRYEAELK
-299 QLERMRAARELA
+299 QIEKLKEQKEKA
-311 FNNEQKAL
+311 FNNEQKAIE
-319 DRLIAIRS
+319 RLIAIRS
-327 AEGKSVDAL
+327 AEGKSTAEL
-336 TKQKIK
+336 TKQKIA
-342 GSIDYQKELQKEME
+342 GSIAYQKELQKEIQLE
-356 ASLAALELLI
+356 IDRREEIIAGIDKSNAVGRSIALVEGFGLKGLKN
-366 LRQDTSTAI
+366 A
-375 GRLVVAETQKVVD
+375 
-388 EIKAKNEEAKNSILD
+388 NEEAKNSILD
-403 SENELKIADI
+403 AENELKIADI
-413 NAKKEAQNRNKAAVD
+413 NAKKEAQDRNKAALD

-443 IQDEEIKAIEDV
+443 IQDEEIKGIDDL
-455 NQREQTQLIVSAQR
+455 NQREQTQLIVTAQR

-490 IQNNLNKDLDKLDEK
+490 IQNNLNKDLDKLDEA
-505 FYEAQR
+505 FYATQR

-527 FDNIIEQID
+527 FDNIIEALAEQ
-536 EDNFQAGLQK
+536 NFQNTL
-546 SMTED
+546 TEEQREIQAVND
-551 EYALELVR
+551 
-559 QKYFN
+559 KYF
-564 LEELAKGNAEQL
+564 ELQTLAAGNAEQL
-576 ASIETAKA
+576 AIIEQAKA
-584 LEIEA
+584 DELGA
-589 IEKKANEKSIAEAK
+589 IEKKANEKSVEEAR

-719 GGGGGGGGGGASTTP
+719 GGGGGGGASTTP

>member
-71 GDTASKEYRD
+71 GDTASKEYKE
-81 LLQTVGEYRKVQIQT
+81 LLQTVGEYRKVQIKT
-96 DMAVDAAST
+96 DLAVDGASQT
-105 TLGQKL
+105 MTQKL
-111 GGALGGVTSGFSLAQ
+111 GSALNGATSAFATTQ
-126 GAFAAFGDE
+126 GAMALFGSENKALEE
-135 SKEVEEALL
+135 SLL
-144 KVQSAMAIQQGL
+144 KVQSALAIQQGVDGL
-156 QGIKEAIPSFKALG
+156 TTSYKELGGKTGIATKAQAAFNFVMNLNPILLIVSGITLAIAALL
-170 TVIKSTSVFQ
+170 KFTSV
-180 GLLTAA
+180 LDP
-186 TAAYTFVTTATTT
+186 VID
-199 GLKLFRIAL
+199 GLKNFGDA
-208 ISTGI
+208 I
-213 GAIIVGVGLLVAN
+213 GLTDFAGEERAAN
-226 FDKVKAAVMGAVDRF
+226 
-241 KGLSG
+241 
-246 TMKTVLSIMFPVIGV
+246 
-261 IRLVNSALESMGII
+261 E
-275 DSDQD
+275 
-280 KAREE
+280 
-285 NAKKEAKRREEELK
+285 KKRYEAELK
-299 QLERMRAARELA
+299 QIEKLKIAKEKA
-311 FNNEQKAL
+311 FNNEQKTL
-319 DRLIAIRS
+319 DRLIAVRN
-327 AEGKSVDAL
+327 AEGKSTTEL
-336 TKQKIK
+336 TKQKIA
-342 GSIDYQKELQKEME
+342 GSIAYQKELQKELQ
-356 ASLAALELLI
+356 ANLNALEVNRSLLD
-366 LRQDTSTAI
+366 QSTGYGKLMSNVLQEKI
-375 GRLVVAETQKVVD
+375 DETKKKND
-388 EIKAKNEEAKNSILD
+388 EALNSIRD
-403 SENELKIADI
+403 SENELKILDI
-413 NAKKEAQNRNKAAVD
+413 TAKKDAQDRNKTAVG

-482 KNAKLITE
+482 KNAKLILE
-490 IQNNLNKDLDKLDEK
+490 IQNNLNKDLEKSDEK

-511 KAQED
+511 KAQEEAQKL
-516 ANNNKIRLQRE
+516 ANSNKIRLQRE
-527 FDNIIEQID
+527 FDNIIEALAEQ
-536 EDNFQAGLQK
+536 NFQNTL
-546 SMTED
+546 TEEQREIQAVND
-551 EYALELVR
+551 
-559 QKYFN
+559 KYF
-564 LEELAKGNAEQL
+564 ELQTLAAGNAEQL
-576 ASIETAKA
+576 AIIEQAKA
-584 LEIEA
+584 DELGA
-589 IEKKANEKSIAEAK
+589 IEKKANEKSVEEAR

-678 VPVIALNNISTG
+678 APVIALNNISTG

-714 APADG
+714 APAD
-719 GGGGGGGGGGASTTP
+719 GGGGGGGGASTTP

>member
-44 EEVYGEIQPLTARM
+44 EEVYGDLKPLTARM

-156 QGIKEAIPSFKALG
+156 QGIKEAIPSYKALG

-527 FDNIIEQID
+527 FDNVIEALAEQ
-536 EDNFQAGLQK
+536 NFQNTL
-546 SMTED
+546 TEEQREIQAVND
-551 EYALELVR
+551 
-559 QKYFN
+559 KYF
-564 LEELAKGNAEQL
+564 ELQTLAAGNAEQL
-576 ASIETAKA
+576 AIIEQAKA
-584 LEIEA
+584 DELGA
-589 IEKKANEKSIAEAK
+589 IEKKANEKSIEEAK

-655 SNKLANAGAL
+655 SNKIANAGAL
-665 ATPQA
+665 ASPA
-670 IATSGAAA
+670 NILVPGSAA
-678 VPVIALNNISTG
+678 PIIALNNISTG

-714 APADG
+714 APAD
-719 GGGGGGGGGGASTTP
+719 GGGGGGGGASTTP

>member
-1 MAETRTIN
+1 MVDTRTA
-9 LEIKDNFKKVEKDI
+9 LGRQ
-23 DDLNKSLKDTAE
+23 L
-35 NNRDVSKTF
+35 
-44 EEVYGEIQPLTARM
+44 
-58 GEAEDRLYELAAA
+58 AEDL
-71 GDTASKEYRD
+71 
-81 LLQTVGEYRKVQIQT
+81 
-96 DMAVDAAST
+96 
-105 TLGQKL
+105 
-111 GGALGGVTSGFSLAQ
+111 
-126 GAFAAFGDE
+126 
-135 SKEVEEALL
+135 
-144 KVQSAMAIQQGL
+144 QQG
-156 QGIKEAIPSFKALG
+156 
-170 TVIKSTSVFQ
+170 
-180 GLLTAA
+180 
-186 TAAYTFVTTATTT
+186 
-199 GLKLFRIAL
+199 
-208 ISTGI
+208 
-213 GAIIVGVGLLVAN
+213 
-226 FDKVKAAVMGAVDRF
+226 
-241 KGLSG
+241 
-246 TMKTVLSIMFPVIGV
+246 
-261 IRLVNSALESMGII
+261 I
-275 DSDQD
+275 D
-280 KAREE
+280 
-285 NAKKEAKRREEELK
+285 EL
-299 QLERMRAARELA
+299 
-311 FNNEQKAL
+311 
-319 DRLIAIRS
+319 
-327 AEGKSVDAL
+327 
-336 TKQKIK
+336 
-342 GSIDYQKELQKEME
+342 
-356 ASLAALELLI
+356 
-366 LRQDTSTAI
+366 
-375 GRLVVAETQKVVD
+375 
-388 EIKAKNEEAKNSILD
+388 KAKNEEAKNSILD

-527 FDNIIEQID
+527 FDNIIEALAEQ
-536 EDNFQAGLQK
+536 NFQNTL
-546 SMTED
+546 TEEQREIQAVND
-551 EYALELVR
+551 
-559 QKYFN
+559 KYF
-564 LEELAKGNAEQL
+564 ELQTLAAGNAEQL
-576 ASIETAKA
+576 AIIEQAKA
-584 LEIEA
+584 DELGA
-589 IEKKANEKSIAEAK
+589 IEKKANEKSIEEAK

-678 VPVIALNNISTG
+678 APVIALNNISTG

-714 APADG
+714 APAD
-719 GGGGGGGGGGASTTP
+719 GGGGGGGGGASTTP

>member
-44 EEVYGEIQPLTARM
+44 EEVYGDLQPLTARM

-71 GDTASKEYRD
+71 GDTASKEYKE

-96 DMAVDAAST
+96 DLAVDGASQT
-105 TLGQKL
+105 MTQKL
-111 GGALGGVTSGFSLAQ
+111 GSALNGATSAFATTQ
-126 GAFAAFGDE
+126 GAMALFGSENEALEE
-135 SKEVEEALL
+135 SLL
-144 KVQSAMAIQQGL
+144 KVQSALAIQQGVDGL
-156 QGIKEAIPSFKALG
+156 TTSYKELGGKTGIATKAQAAFNFVMNLNPILLIVSGITLAIAALL
-170 TVIKSTSVFQ
+170 KFTSV
-180 GLLTAA
+180 LDP
-186 TAAYTFVTTATTT
+186 VID
-199 GLKLFRIAL
+199 GLKNFGDA
-208 ISTGI
+208 I
-213 GAIIVGVGLLVAN
+213 GLTDFAGEERAAN
-226 FDKVKAAVMGAVDRF
+226 
-241 KGLSG
+241 
-246 TMKTVLSIMFPVIGV
+246 
-261 IRLVNSALESMGII
+261 E
-275 DSDQD
+275 
-280 KAREE
+280 
-285 NAKKEAKRREEELK
+285 KKRYEAELK
-299 QLERMRAARELA
+299 QIEKLKIAKEKA
-311 FNNEQKAL
+311 FNNEQKTL
-319 DRLIAIRS
+319 DRLIAVRN
-327 AEGKSVDAL
+327 AEGKSTTEL
-336 TKQKIK
+336 TKQKIA
-342 GSIDYQKELQKEME
+342 GSIAYQKELQKELQ
-356 ASLAALELLI
+356 ANLNALEVNRSLLD
-366 LRQDTSTAI
+366 QSTGYGKFMSNLLQEKI
-375 GRLVVAETQKVVD
+375 DETKVKND
-388 EIKAKNEEAKNSILD
+388 EALNSIRD
-403 SENELKIADI
+403 SENELKILDI
-413 NAKKEAQNRNKAAVD
+413 NAKKDAQDRNKTAVG

-482 KNAKLITE
+482 KNAKLILE

-511 KAQED
+511 KAQEEAQKL
-516 ANNNKIRLQRE
+516 ANSNKIRLQRE
-527 FDNIIEQID
+527 FDNIIEALAEQ
-536 EDNFQAGLQK
+536 NFQNTL
-546 SMTED
+546 TEEQREIQAVND
-551 EYALELVR
+551 
-559 QKYFN
+559 KYFE
-564 LEELAKGNAEQL
+564 LQTLAKGNAEQL
-576 ASIETAKA
+576 AIIEQAKA
-584 LEIEA
+584 DELGA
-589 IEKKANEKSIAEAK
+589 IEKKANEKSIEEAR

-678 VPVIALNNISTG
+678 APVIALNNISTG

-714 APADG
+714 APAD
-719 GGGGGGGGGGASTTP
+719 GGGGGGGGGASTTP

>member
-1 MAETRTIN
+1 MAETKTIN

-23 DDLNKSLKDTAE
+23 DDLNKSLKNTAE

-44 EEVYGEIQPLTARM
+44 EEVYGDLQPLTTRM

-71 GDTASKEYRD
+71 GQTTTQEYKE
-81 LLQTVGEYRKVQIQT
+81 LLETVGQYRQVQIQT
-96 DMAVDAAST
+96 DLAVDGASQT
-105 TLGQKL
+105 MTQKL
-111 GGALGGVTSGFSLAQ
+111 GSALNGATSAFATTQ
-126 GAFAAFGDE
+126 GAMALFGSENEELEE
-135 SKEVEEALL
+135 SLL
-144 KVQSAMAIQQGL
+144 KVQSALAIQQGVEGL
-156 QGIKEAIPSFKALG
+156 TTSYKELGGKTGIATKAQAAFNFVMNLNPILLIVSGITLAIAALL
-170 TVIKSTSVFQ
+170 KFTSV
-180 GLLTAA
+180 LDP
-186 TAAYTFVTTATTT
+186 VID
-199 GLKLFRIAL
+199 GLKNFADAIGLTDFAGEKAAKNEKARLEKLQEAYEQKIIAQREYFENVKKAYEISKTFAESEINLLESQGKSSIAL
-208 ISTGI
+208 RKEQ
-213 GAIIVGVGLLVAN
+213 ALLEV
-226 FDKVKAAVMGAVDRF
+226 
-241 KGLSG
+241 
-246 TMKTVLSIMFPVIGV
+246 
-261 IRLVNSALESMGII
+261 
-275 DSDQD
+275 Q
-280 KAREE
+280 
-285 NAKKEAKRREEELK
+285 NAKKLLQQKQEAANVLGLNNAYAQRLGINKKLTQSEQDIL
-299 QLERMRAARELA
+299 AA
-311 FNNEQKAL
+311 KTAL
-319 DRLIAIRS
+319 NTA
-327 AEGKSVDAL
+327 
-336 TKQKIK
+336 
-342 GSIDYQKELQKEME
+342 E
-356 ASLAALELLI
+356 ASLN
-366 LRQDTSTAI
+366 
-375 GRLVVAETQKVVD
+375 KVNK
-388 EIKAKNEEAKNSILD
+388 EGSEKAKQAAEKAKQAAQDAKN
-403 SENELKIADI
+403 
-413 NAKKEAQNRNKAAVD
+413 
-428 NAKQTAQDLRNLKRQ
+428 LRRQ
-443 IQDEEIKAIEDV
+443 IQDEQIKGIDDL
-455 NQREQTQLIVSAQR
+455 NQREQTQLIVTAQR

-482 KNAKLITE
+482 KNAKLILE
-490 IQNNLNKDLDKLDEK
+490 IQNNLNKDLDKLDEA
-505 FYEAQR
+505 FYATQR

-527 FDNIIEQID
+527 FDNIIEALAEQ
-536 EDNFQAGLQK
+536 NFQNTL
-546 SMTED
+546 TEEQREIQAVND
-551 EYALELVR
+551 
-559 QKYFN
+559 KYF
-564 LEELAKGNAEQL
+564 ELQTLAAGNAEQL
-576 ASIETAKA
+576 AIIEQAKA
-584 LEIEA
+584 DELGA
-589 IEKKANEKSIAEAK
+589 IEKKANEKSVEEAR

-678 VPVIALNNISTG
+678 APVIALNNISTG

-714 APADG
+714 APPE
-719 GGGGGGGGGGASTTP
+719 GGGGGGGGASTTP

>member
-1 MAETRTIN
+1 MAEYEIN

-23 DDLNKSLKDTAE
+23 DDLNKSLKDTGKEFDKAATFAE
-35 NNRDVSKTF
+35 R
-44 EEVYGEIQPLTARM
+44 YGDELQPLTTRM

-81 LLQTVGEYRKVQIQT
+81 LLQTVGQYRKVQIQT

-144 KVQSAMAIQQGL
+144 KVQSAMAIQQGI
-156 QGIKEAIPSFKALG
+156 QGIREAIPSFKSLA
-170 TVIKSTSVFQ
+170 TVAVN
-180 GLLTAA
+180 
-186 TAAYTFVTTATTT
+186 TFSSMTTAS
-199 GLKLFRIAL
+199 KLFAV
-208 ISTGI
+208 TGI
-213 GAIIVGVGLLVAN
+213 GALITAVAYL
-226 FDKVKAAVMGAVDRF
+226 MGAFDDTVKSVENYASAQQTSNKIQQQAIEDSA
-241 KGLSG
+241 KELSALNKLQKQINDE
-246 TMKTVLSIMFPVIGV
+246 TLTREEKNKAVKKLQDTYPDLLKNIDAEKLSINDLNKAVALNIKLAESRARV
-261 IRLVNSALESMGII
+261 NAAEALRASKYQEILTEEIEVQKKLAEIEEIR
-275 DSDQD
+275 
-280 KAREE
+280 
-285 NAKKEAKRREEELK
+285 
-299 QLERMRAARELA
+299 
-311 FNNEQKAL
+311 
-319 DRLIAIRS
+319 
-327 AEGKSVDAL
+327 
-336 TKQKIK
+336 
-342 GSIDYQKELQKEME
+342 
-356 ASLAALELLI
+356 
-366 LRQDTSTAI
+366 
-375 GRLVVAETQKVVD
+375 
-388 EIKAKNEEAKNSILD
+388 KNSDRYSREDDNRRIDLITR
-403 SENELKIADI
+403 SLKSTQGRIAL
-413 NAKKEAQNRNKAAVD
+413 AK
-428 NAKQTAQDLRNLKRQ
+428 
-443 IQDEEIKAIEDV
+443 EEIKQIDGITKADEALIAQVEKQTKVYETETPKVIKEVKKLANYSLQVEKEKIDAMEDGMEKRLALLNFEEKQELAAIDKKGKNAGELTTAIET
-455 NQREQTQLIVSAQR
+455 RYEKER
-469 RIEDLSLTAKDKK
+469 DKIK
-482 KNAKLITE
+482 E
-490 IQNNLNKDLDKLDEK
+490 E

-511 KAQED
+511 KAQEEAQKL

-527 FDNIIEQID
+527 FDDVIEALAEQ
-536 EDNFQAGLQK
+536 NFQNTL
-546 SMTED
+546 TEEQREIQAVND
-551 EYALELVR
+551 
-559 QKYFN
+559 KYF
-564 LEELAKGNAEQL
+564 ELQTLAAGNAEQL
-576 ASIETAKA
+576 AIIEQAKA
-584 LEIEA
+584 DELGA
-589 IEKKANEKSIAEAK
+589 IEKKANEKSVEEAR

-678 VPVIALNNISTG
+678 APVIALNNISTG

-714 APADG
+714 APAD
-719 GGGGGGGGGGASTTP
+719 GGGGGGGGGASTTP